1 MDKRLCIKISEKD
14 SVAVAIYDPQK
25 GTEVLPGVVT
35 AVDIPQ
41 AHKIALKEMKEGD
54 PVYRYGVLLGH
65 VSEEIPLGGWI
76 NEKNLVMAPAPDLDS
91 LRFMQNIVTDLPK
104 PQRTTWMGYRN
115 PLRDAVDAGDEK
127 AAARAGVLCPAGT
140 RNILA
145 INTTVQCVTGVLN
158 VAIRRIKQEI
168 LPKYPNVDDVIAV
181 NHPYGC
187 GVAID
192 APEAKVPQRI
202 IRNIAMHP
210 NFGGQFMLVAL
221 GCEKFTVDR
230 FCEWWPELN
239 TPENVIVLQ
248 EHKGYEAMMNAILE
262 MAEKKLKI
270 LNERRREELP
280 VSDLVVGMQCGGS
293 DAFSGITANPTAGYA
308 ADLLVSAGGTV
319 MFSEVTEVR
328 DGVQYIAERC
338 VNEEVGKRLVEEMRW
353 YDNYLR
359 AGGVDRGANTTPGN
373 KKGGLSNIVEKAM
386 GSIAKSGSSPIV
398 EVLSPAER
406 PTKHGMIFAATP
418 ASDIVCGPCQLAS
431 GIGLQVFMTGRGTPY
446 GLAAAPV
453 IKVCSRNAMKEQW
466 PDLID
471 VCAGPIATGEKN
483 IEDVGLEL
491 FQLIVDVAS
500 GRAKPFAEQHCL
512 HNYLCIFNP
521 APIT

>member
-1 MDKRLCIKISEKD
+1 
-14 SVAVAIYDPQK
+14 
-25 GTEVLPGVVT
+25 
-35 AVDIPQ
+35 
-41 AHKIALKEMKEGD
+41 
-54 PVYRYGVLLGH
+54 
-65 VSEEIPLGGWI
+65 
-76 NEKNLVMAPAPDLDS
+76 
-91 LRFMQNIVTDLPK
+91 
-104 PQRTTWMGYRN
+104 
-115 PLRDAVDAGDEK
+115 
-127 AAARAGVLCPAGT
+127 
-140 RNILA
+140 
-145 INTTVQCVTGVLN
+145 
-158 VAIRRIKQEI
+158 
-168 LPKYPNVDDVIAV
+168 
-181 NHPYGC
+181 
-187 GVAID
+187 
-192 APEAKVPQRI
+192 
-202 IRNIAMHP
+202 
-210 NFGGQFMLVAL
+210 
-221 GCEKFTVDR
+221 VDR

-373 KKGGLSNIVEKAM
+373 KKGGLSNIIEKSM

-398 EVLSPAER
+398 EVLSPGER
-406 PTKHGMIFAATP
+406 PTKHGEIFAATP
-418 ASDIVCGPCQLAS
+418 ASDIVCGPSQLAS

-453 IKVCSRNAMKEQW
+453 VKLCSRNEMKEQW
-466 PDLID
+466 PDIID
-471 VCAGPIATGEKN
+471 FNAGPAAVGDKTIAEQGH
-483 IEDVGLEL
+483 EL
-491 FQLIVDVAS
+491 YDYLLDIAS
-500 GRAKPFAEQHCL
+500 GVKKPYTEQYGFA
-512 HNYLCIFNP
+512 NDLCIFNP